1 MEPGNRGD
9 FSWGILRDCEIFAN
23 LSSSNVEYY
32 NDNSSFHVGSGCLES
47 AAFSR
52 AITAA
57 RAVFLAA
64 ERLGVRLQL
73 LDIGGGFPGTA
84 EAEVSFREISCRI
97 KDSLAENFGSQ
108 L

>member
-1 MEPGNRGD
+1 M
-9 FSWGILRDCEIFAN
+9 
-23 LSSSNVEYY
+23 
-32 NDNSSFHVGSGCLES
+32 
-47 AAFSR
+47 
-52 AITAA
+52 
-57 RAVFLAA
+57 FLAA

-84 EAEVSFREISCRI
+84 EAEVSFREISNRI

>member
-1 MEPGNRGD
+1 MWN
-9 FSWGILRDCEIFAN
+9 IT
-23 LSSSNVEYY
+23 Y

-64 ERLGVRLQL
+64 ERLGVHLQL
-73 LDIGGGFPGTA
+73 LDMGGGFPGTA

-97 KDSLAENFGSQ
+97 MDSLAENFGSQ

>member
-1 MEPGNRGD
+1 MKP
-9 FSWGILRDCEIFAN
+9 
-23 LSSSNVEYY
+23 NVEHY
-32 NDNSSFHVGSGCLES
+32 DDTSSFHVGSGCLES

-84 EAEVSFREISCRI
+84 EAEVSFREISNRI